1 MRIDLSGR
9 TALVTASTQGIGA
22 AIAAG
27 LAGAGARVCVN
38 GRAAERVERAVAQL
52 RDEVPDGEFVAVAAD
67 VATAEGAE
75 RARDAAPEVDIL
87 VNNLGVF
94 GAKDAFEIDDAEWRR
109 YFDVNVLSAVRL
121 TRMYMPGMLERDWGR
136 VLYISSES
144 GVAIPVEMVQY
155 GMTKTAMLAL
165 GRGFA
170 KKAAGSGVTV
180 NSVLVGPT
188 RTAGVEEFVQGLVG
202 GELPWEE
209 AERVFMREHRPQSL
223 LQRLIEPAEIA
234 HMVVYLSSDLSSATT
249 GGAVRVDGGCVDA
262 VVP

>member
-1 MRIDLSGR
+1 MRIDLTGR

-27 LAGAGARVCVN
+27 LAGAGARVYVN
-38 GRAAERVERAVAQL
+38 GRTAERVERAVAQL
-52 RDEVPDGEFVAVAAD
+52 RGEVPDGEFAAVAAD

-75 RARDAAPEVDIL
+75 RAREAAPEVDIL

-94 GAKDAFEIDDAEWRR
+94 GAKDAFEIEDAEWRR

-136 VLYISSES
+136 VQYISSES

-234 HMVVYLSSDLSSATT
+234 NMVVYLSSDLASATT